1 MVWRPRLRTA
11 RLSGARHC
19 ASRRAWLGSLL
30 LPVALLGC
38 DDKKDLPT
46 NPTSAPP
53 PSTQPAAPTAT
64 APARPTTQELVSG
77 KRKVLNLSAYRLTI
91 EVPESWHLDSIGST
105 TYIIGDAPGGEV
117 RIHLAPGAQI
127 KADPIKAME
136 KKALAEAQAHPETLE
151 VKALLNIGGSARMM
165 ERREIRRNVPI
176 EGEDGK
182 THNSDRVDWSVM
194 VFLPDGDKFTLELL
208 DFSSMPLQQYQGD
221 KAFLE
226 GIIRSL
232 HYDAT
237 GGAL

>member
-1 MVWRPRLRTA
+1 MVWRPRPRTA
-11 RLSGARHC
+11 RTSGAPHR
-19 ASRRAWLGSLL
+19 ASRRAVLANLL

-38 DDKKDLPT
+38 DDKKDLPP
-46 NPTSAPP
+46 NPANVPP
-53 PSTQPAAPTAT
+53 ATQPAPTATAT

-105 TYIIGDAPGGEV
+105 TYILGDAPSGEV

-136 KKALAEAQAHPETLE
+136 KKALAEGKAHAETLE
-151 VKALLNIGGSARMM
+151 VEPLLNIGGNARKM

-194 VFLPDGDKFTLELL
+194 VFLPDGEQFTLELL
-208 DFSSMPLQQYQGD
+208 DFSSMPLQQYQAD